1 MINVEISIVIF
12 FLDIMS
18 VIFYNFHVIREIF
31 A

>member
-18 VIFYNFHVIREIF
+18 VIFYNFHDIRETF